1 MDYKKIELEGSDNM
15 LHKLED
21 FKTGIVLYFYP
32 KDNTPGCTVESIDF
46 TKYAKDFLDTGFQVI
61 GVSRDSV
68 KSHNKFIEDQSLDLL
83 LLSDKDEELS
93 KAFDVI
99 KEKNMFG
106 KKVMGIERS
115 TFILDKN
122 KDIIKEYRD
131 VNYKDHAQEVLDY
144 VKAL

>member
-1 MDYKKIELEGSDNM
+1 MDYKKIELEGSDNK

-21 FKTGIVLYFYP
+21 FETGIVLYFYP

-46 TKYAKDFLDTGFQVI
+46 TKYAKDFVDAGFQVI

-144 VKAL
+144 VKGL

>member
-1 MDYKKIELEGSDNM
+1 MDYKKIELEGSDNK

-21 FKTGIVLYFYP
+21 FETDIVLYFYP

-46 TKYAKDFLDTGFQVI
+46 TKYAKDFLDAGFQVI